1 MITLDTESEGILS
14 QDEVDKQNRDLIESH
29 EQEKEQE
36 PPAESETEPAPDVPS
51 SEQAA
56 EQGKKCF
63 DLV

>member
-1 MITLDTESEGILS
+1 MKWTN
-14 QDEVDKQNRDLIESH
+14 KRDLIESH

-51 SEQAA
+51 PEQAA

-63 DLV
+63 DPV